1 MKFLSKPQNYNIG
14 WHCKLTVKQKIVSRG
29 LEKATTSSSSSLLSN
44 FCMLFGRITI
54 LSTSPSWGS
63 TARTPLLPPIR
74 NCTAHGGR
82 SYPADFLRF
91 WLCSIAF
98 VCDCNKAHNNNNY
111 YFLNYYLGRPTY
123 LSADLFFTRI
133 LLSFFFLS
141 FFFVFCFLNGTQRK
155 SVTLSKVSAIWKR
168 MSEIWDIPLQIGG
181 PKHLFST
188 PSQLNGNFN
197 GQYLSSEAWY

>member
-1 MKFLSKPQNYNIG
+1 MKFPSKPQNYNIG
-14 WHCKLTVKQKIVSRG
+14 WHRKLTVKQKIVSRG

-63 TARTPLLPPIR
+63 TARTPLQPPIR

-111 YFLNYYLGRPTY
+111 YYFLKLLFRPPGIFVGELMFY
-123 LSADLFFTRI
+123 RDSSFF
-133 LLSFFFLS
+133 LLSFFLFRFLVS
-141 FFFVFCFLNGTQRK
+141 YTPSSLNGTQRK

-168 MSEIWDIPLQIGG
+168 MSEIWDIPYKSGAQNT
-181 PKHLFST
+181 FFFDAFAT
-188 PSQLNGNFN
+188 QRQL
-197 GQYLSSEAWY
+197 